1 MASYPK
7 ITRTLTEPAKIGD
20 LKVDVILQKEITL
33 DSDVSEYP
41 VEDGFPV
48 ADHVTRKPMT
58 LRMEVVCTPT
68 PVTWFETLG
77 VNQNRLGEVTSALL
91 KIYNDANPITVTTP
105 DAIYK
110 EMVMT
115 HAPLPRKVEDGLCYK
130 MQIDFTHVRRVKPKT
145 EDVPEGQTDGE
156 AEGKA
161 GESEKDGGAANQE
174 DIGTGIQTVENS
186 ETVEIDTSF
195 MDASAGGSIITGAEI
210 TAFCA
215 AMIIGRIF

>member
-1 MASYPK
+1 
-7 ITRTLTEPAKIGD
+7 
-20 LKVDVILQKEITL
+20 
-33 DSDVSEYP
+33 
-41 VEDGFPV
+41 
-48 ADHVTRKPMT
+48 
-58 LRMEVVCTPT
+58 
-68 PVTWFETLG
+68 VTWFETLG

-130 MQIDFTHVRRVKPKT
+130 MQIDFVHVRRVKPKT
-145 EDVPEGQTDGE
+145 EDVPEGQTDSE
-156 AEGKA
+156 AEGKS
-161 GESEKDGGAANQE
+161 GETEKDGGAANQE
-174 DIGTGIQTVENS
+174 DIGTGIQTIENT
-186 ETVEIDTSF
+186 ETVEINTSF
-195 MDASAGGSIITGAEI
+195 MDASAGGSIITGSEI